1 MRILLRNPPT
11 TVMRIVSIDV
21 CCRLD
26 SDFFDCLTKYLG
38 KVKGSY
44 SKILFGRKGS
54 LRSEVY
60 VKVKEL
66 LQKHINYVSKY
77 ILHVEPVNNEVCFGI
92 MKVDEDKFYRFR
104 EKVITKKIESK
115 L

>member
-21 CCRLD
+21 CCKLD
-26 SDFFDCLTKYLG
+26 SNFFNCLAEYLS

-60 VKVKEL
+60 IKVKEL
-66 LQKHINYVSKY
+66 LQEHINYVSKY
-77 ILHVEPVNNEVCFGI
+77 VLHVEPINNEVCFGI
-92 MKVDEDKFYRFR
+92 MKVDEDKFHKLR